1 MTARNAPRSI
11 LSPLSDV
18 LTFATM
24 AGLTVASAAAIV
36 LFEALRKVGALDN
49 PTAQ

>member
-1 MTARNAPRSI
+1 VRS
-11 LSPLSDV
+11 LNL
-18 LTFATM
+18 
-24 AGLTVASAAAIV
+24 ASAAAIV